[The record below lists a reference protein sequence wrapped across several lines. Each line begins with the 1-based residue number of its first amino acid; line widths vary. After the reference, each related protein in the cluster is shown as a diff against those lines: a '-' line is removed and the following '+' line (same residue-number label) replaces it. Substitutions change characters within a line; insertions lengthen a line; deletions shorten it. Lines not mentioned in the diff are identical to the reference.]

1 MIQQPGSTLS
11 NSAVKQRTF
20 HTNTVE
26 HTCAFC
32 NQDHLLYT
40 CKEFGKLSVEKRVEY
55 VQGARLCFNC
65 LVPGH
70 SVKFCKQKSS
80 CRRCGRRHHSL
91 LHSTWNK
98 QSGNYTKDPVTSAPP
113 SDNKEDIKEE
123 KEDKN
128 KKHIISHF
136 TAGRQAVL
144 MPTAL
149 VQVKAENGEKHLM
162 RALLDPCSQESFIT
176 EAAAQRLRLRR
187 ASISGHVTGVG
198 QMKTILKHCT
208 ELQFSSRIEPT
219 LTMKVTAYV
228 VRHLTDMMPAKRI
241 DIGEWKYLDHL
252 VLADPTC
259 HMPGHIDLLLGVEPF
274 SEVLKPGVI
283 KGPSG
288 SLIAQETH
296 LGWVVSGI
304 AKSGTTDIKNI
315 VSMHLNVDLHSMLK
329 KFWELETIEEDTYAL
344 TSDDRKAEE
353 NFENTHKRNSDG
365 RYVVRLPFREE
376 PPTLPLNSRDI
387 AVRRWIAL
395 EKRLERTP
403 SLKTDYNNVLQEYI
417 DLNHMERIEGDDST
431 EKCVYLPHHAVVRD
445 DKETTKVRIV
455 FNASSAGANGVT
467 LNDGLLTGP
476 TLQED
481 LRDILLRWRTHKVAY
496 VADIIKMYRQIGV
509 HEADTN
515 YQRIVWRSDPLK
527 PIEDYRLLTVTFGT
541 ACAPYLAIKTLRQ
554 VAIDESRDHPE
565 AQRIILED
573 FYMDDLLSGH
583 DTEEKAIRDLKIV
596 TEILKKGGF
605 KMQKWSSNSKR
616 VLQEVESKETEENI
630 KLEEDKLKITNNL
643 KDLPVKPVT
652 KRNVLSDIASLF
664 DPLGWLAPSIV
675 IAKTFMQKLW
685 TLGVSWDEELPE
697 VLIKDWQT
705 FRDEIPALT
714 EVEVDRWIHTKEDK
728 NSIEVH
734 GFCDASISAYA
745 AVVYVRAIKPQGQI
759 KVTLLTAKTKAAPLK
774 QVSVPRLELCAAVLL
789 SKLLNHVAKIMKLRK
804 EQVFAW
810 SDSQVALAWIK
821 GDPVRWNP
829 FVKNRVNEINK
840 ITVIQD
846 WYYVNTKQN
855 PADPASRGLLPR
867 KLLSNSLWWNGPI
880 FLLEPV
886 IALPKDNIPETDLEC
901 RKNIKSLVTEM
912 DINENEVN

>member
-1 MIQQPGSTLS
+1 
-11 NSAVKQRTF
+11 
-20 HTNTVE
+20 
-26 HTCAFC
+26 
-32 NQDHLLYT
+32 
-40 CKEFGKLSVEKRVEY
+40 
-55 VQGARLCFNC
+55 
-65 LVPGH
+65 
-70 SVKFCKQKSS
+70 
-80 CRRCGRRHHSL
+80 
-91 LHSTWNK
+91 
-98 QSGNYTKDPVTSAPP
+98 
-113 SDNKEDIKEE
+113 
-123 KEDKN
+123 
-128 KKHIISHF
+128 
-136 TAGRQAVL
+136 

-259 HMPGHIDLLLGVEPF
+259 HMPGHIDLLLGVEVF

-353 NFENTHKRNSDG
+353 NFENTHKRSSDG

-417 DLNHMERIEGDDST
+417 DLNHMKKIEGDDST

-445 DKETTKVRIV
+445 DKETTKVRVV

-541 ACAPYLAIKTLRQ
+541 ACAPYLAIKTYDKWRLMK
-554 VAIDESRDHPE
+554 V
-565 AQRIILED
+565 
-573 FYMDDLLSGH
+573 G
-583 DTEEKAIRDLKIV
+583 T
-596 TEILKKGGF
+596 ILK
-605 KMQKWSSNSKR
+605 
-616 VLQEVESKETEENI
+616 
-630 KLEEDKLKITNNL
+630 
-643 KDLPVKPVT
+643 
-652 KRNVLSDIASLF
+652 LS
-664 DPLGWLAPSIV
+664 V
-675 IAKTFMQKLW
+675 
-685 TLGVSWDEELPE
+685 
-697 VLIKDWQT
+697 
-705 FRDEIPALT
+705 
-714 EVEVDRWIHTKEDK
+714 
-728 NSIEVH
+728 
-734 GFCDASISAYA
+734 
-745 AVVYVRAIKPQGQI
+745 
-759 KVTLLTAKTKAAPLK
+759 
-774 QVSVPRLELCAAVLL
+774 
-789 SKLLNHVAKIMKLRK
+789 
-804 EQVFAW
+804 
-810 SDSQVALAWIK
+810 
-821 GDPVRWNP
+821 
-829 FVKNRVNEINK
+829 
-840 ITVIQD
+840 
-846 WYYVNTKQN
+846 
-855 PADPASRGLLPR
+855 
-867 KLLSNSLWWNGPI
+867 
-880 FLLEPV
+880 
-886 IALPKDNIPETDLEC
+886 
-901 RKNIKSLVTEM
+901 
-912 DINENEVN
+912 